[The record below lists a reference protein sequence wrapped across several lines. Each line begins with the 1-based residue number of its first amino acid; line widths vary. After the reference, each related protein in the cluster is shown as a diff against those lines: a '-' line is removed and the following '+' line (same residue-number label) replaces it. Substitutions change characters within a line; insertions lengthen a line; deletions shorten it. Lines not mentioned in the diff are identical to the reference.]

1 MKIIIVRHAI
11 AMDRVQWARDHDTD
25 HDRTLTAKGEDRM
38 RLGAAGLRKIVP
50 QVDYILTSRY
60 NRARDTARILHDS
73 YPEAKLEEMYDL
85 EPGGDFDNLI
95 DKVSQYAP
103 ASVVALVGHEPDLSA
118 LMGRLLTG
126 QNVPLGFLKKG
137 AAVLISFYSTPQRE
151 RGNLEWAL
159 PPSAL
164 RALSPV

>member
-11 AMDRVQWARDHDTD
+11 AMDRVLWARDHNTD

-38 RLGAAGLRKIVP
+38 RLAAAGLRKIVP

-60 NRARDTARILHDS
+60 ARAMGTARILHDT

-95 DKVSQYAP
+95 DNVSQYAP

-126 QNVPLGFLKKG
+126 QNLPLGYLKKG
-137 AAVLISFYSTPQRE
+137 AAVLISFYSTPKRE
-151 RGNLEWAL
+151 RGNLEWSL

-164 RALSPV
+164 RALSPA

>member
-11 AMDRVQWARDHDTD
+11 AMERVDWSRDHNTD

-38 RLGAAGLRKIVP
+38 RLGATGLRKIIP
-50 QVDYILTSRY
+50 QMDYILTSRY
-60 NRARDTARILHDS
+60 DRAAGTARILHDS
-73 YPEAKLEEMYDL
+73 YPEAILEEEPEL

-126 QNVPLGFLKKG
+126 QNISLGYLKKG
-137 AAVLISFYSTPQRE
+137 AAVLINFYSTPQRE
-151 RGNLEWAL
+151 RGNLEWSL
-159 PPSAL
+159 PPSVL
-164 RALSPV
+164 RALG